1 MHYLGKEL
9 ISRNTYVSNRSLI
22 AVAAVTVFSH
32 HYDLLLNE
40 LVVFGMSVPEP
51 AINSITLIFLIF
63 LTINYYLSYWGDF
76 MSFREWNVN
85 SDVAAAYDGGMVAKR
100 DTILRT
106 ATNAQTALKQ
116 MIDSGKIGV
125 LADVVK
131 SIKDDQKIILNN
143 FKDIKN
149 LETIEQDLKEML
161 KGHSQLNFIANFQL
175 YVWYGLMPLGL
186 SGYAIWITS

>member
-40 LVVFGMSVPEP
+40 LAIFGMSVPEP

-76 MSFREWNVN
+76 MSFREWNIN
-85 SDVAAAYDGGMVAKR
+85 SDVSAAYGGKMVSKR
-100 DTILRT
+100 DAILQIVK
-106 ATNAQTALKQ
+106 NAQIALKQ
-116 MIDSGKIGV
+116 MIDSGKNAVPGG
-125 LADVVK
+125 DFE
-131 SIKDDQKIILNN
+131 SIKDNQKTILDH
-143 FKDIKN
+143 FREIQN

-161 KGHSQLNFIANFQL
+161 KGHSQLNFTANFQL

>member
-40 LVVFGMSVPEP
+40 LAIFGMSVPEP

-76 MSFREWNVN
+76 MSFREWNIN
-85 SDVAAAYDGGMVAKR
+85 SDVSAAYGGKMVSKR
-100 DTILRT
+100 DAILRIVK
-106 ATNAQTALKQ
+106 NAQIALEQ
-116 MIDSGKIGV
+116 MIDSGKNAVPGG
-125 LADVVK
+125 DVE
-131 SIKDDQKIILNN
+131 SIKDNQKTILGN
-143 FKDIKN
+143 FKEIQN

-161 KGHSQLNFIANFQL
+161 KGHSQLNFTANFQL